1 MRGGPALNVDEDHA
15 ADRVDPRVVEGRR
28 RTETN
33 PASPDRRQR
42 AWWRPLLL
50 EVQRTGFDVVPERVR
65 RGFVGHEL
73 LDGWELVD
81 GGDGRCAGDVMLEPV
96 DVADA
101 PDLGGEDQT
110 VVLGDRDVL
119 RACRPGLA
127 LGCHD
132 DVDRFERGNA
142 EVVAEEAAGPGEG
155 AVDTGGPQRQARH
168 VAAHGAP
175 DLPVTTD
182 QGTESAVA
190 ERLDGGVEEQ
200 VAHPFSVADV
210 MIGSGDTARVT
221 ATPATGR
228 IRFGIQ
234 VVAAD
239 SRSSLVELA
248 RRAEGVGFD
257 TLLVPDHVGLPDP
270 FVTLQAAADA
280 TTTLR
285 VGTYVLNNDFHDPVL
300 LARAAATLD
309 VLSDGRFELGLGA
322 GHAQPEYEA
331 RGVAFEPAKQRV
343 ARLAEAVPLLRRL
356 LDGESVTFEG
366 VYYRLRDAA
375 CAPHP
380 RQARVPI
387 VVGGNGA
394 AVLRLAAREADGA
407 GLTGLGRTL
416 ADGDRHEA
424 DWSAASLE
432 RRLQMIGDAAGSRG
446 QPELSAL
453 VQVVAVTDNRG
464 DAARRIAERVPGLT
478 AEDAL
483 ETPFLLLGSVPQMV
497 HQIVAAHQRWGFG
510 YFVTRAD
517 SVNVMGDVIAGVHAR
532 SDTERP

>member
-1 MRGGPALNVDEDHA
+1 M
-15 ADRVDPRVVEGRR
+15 
-28 RTETN
+28 
-33 PASPDRRQR
+33 
-42 AWWRPLLL
+42 
-50 EVQRTGFDVVPERVR
+50 
-65 RGFVGHEL
+65 
-73 LDGWELVD
+73 
-81 GGDGRCAGDVMLEPV
+81 
-96 DVADA
+96 
-101 PDLGGEDQT
+101 
-110 VVLGDRDVL
+110 
-119 RACRPGLA
+119 
-127 LGCHD
+127 
-132 DVDRFERGNA
+132 
-142 EVVAEEAAGPGEG
+142 AEEAGGPDEG
-155 AVDTGGPQRQARH
+155 AVDTGGARQGRH
-168 VAAHGAP
+168 VPAHGTP

-182 QGTESAVA
+182 QGVEAALA
-190 ERLDGGVEEQ
+190 ERLDCGVEEQ
-200 VAHPFSVADV
+200 VAHPFSLAEV

-221 ATPATGR
+221 ATPTTER

-239 SRSSLVELA
+239 SRSALVELA

-280 TTTLR
+280 TTALR

-331 RGVAFEPAKQRV
+331 RGVAFQPAKERV
-343 ARLAEAVPLLRRL
+343 ARLAEAVSLLRRL

-366 VYYRLRDAA
+366 VHYRLRDAA
-375 CAPHP
+375 CAPRP

-416 ADGDRHEA
+416 PDGDRHEA
-424 DWSAASLE
+424 EWSTASLE
-432 RRLQMIGDAAGSRG
+432 GRLQMIGNAAGSRG
-446 QPELSAL
+446 HPELSAL
-453 VQVVAVTDNRG
+453 VQVVAITHDRA
-464 DAARRIAERVPGLT
+464 DAARRVAERVPGLT
-478 AEDAL
+478 EEDAL

-497 HQIVAAHQRWGFG
+497 EQIVAAHQRWGLG

-517 SVNVMGDVIAGVHAR
+517 SVDVMGDVIAGVRAQVGA
-532 SDTERP
+532 ERA